1 MNPHCPPFRDNQ
13 SVVIGQWLLL
23 VELRDRVPE
32 NWGHL
37 KVGRDAGDIVQVQVQ
52 VQVGPAEGLRGWPN
66 ETRSSI
72 NRSSIN

>member
-1 MNPHCPPFRDNQ
+1 M
-13 SVVIGQWLLL
+13 IGQWLLP
-23 VELRDRVPE
+23 VGLRDRVPE

-37 KVGRDAGDIVQVQVQ
+37 KVGRDAGDVVQVQ

-72 NRSSIN
+72 NQSSIN